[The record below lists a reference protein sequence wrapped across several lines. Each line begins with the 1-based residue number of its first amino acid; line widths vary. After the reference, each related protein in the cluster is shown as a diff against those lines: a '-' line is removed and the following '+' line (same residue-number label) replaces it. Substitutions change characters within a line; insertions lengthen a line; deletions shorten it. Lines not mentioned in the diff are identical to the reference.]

1 MERNNDM
8 RLRIKDGRWFE
19 TTQAV
24 RINDKLWYTKRGHW
38 IYHRLAEPDLIAESE
53 AVQVMLADG
62 NWFEDH
68 EGFDQLPENVKEQLH
83 VHLNTDYPPDDE
95 V

>member
-1 MERNNDM
+1 M

-24 RINDKLWYTKRGHW
+24 RINDRLWYTQKGHW
-38 IYHRLAEPDLIAESE
+38 IYHRLAEPDIVEESE
-53 AVQVMLADG
+53 AVAVMLADG
-62 NWFEDH
+62 AWFEDH
-68 EGFDQLPENVKEQLH
+68 EGFAMLPEHVKAQLQS
-83 VHLNTDYPPDDE
+83 HLDSDYPAADE